1 MFDPDTDARRML
13 VRERQHMLALDAL
26 RPEPPH
32 STVALSTGRGRRSRL
47 VLRWPEFHLRT
58 RPAPL
63 GGDSRPISVTSN
75 RQVPQG
81 GGQQ

>member
-1 MFDPDTDARRML
+1 MIHPEIDARRTL
-13 VRERQHMLALDAL
+13 VRERHEALALDAL

-47 VLRWPEFHLRT
+47 VLRWPEFHLR
-58 RPAPL
+58 RRAAPL
-63 GGDSRPISVTSN
+63 GGDSRPISVAAN